1 MLNKK
6 NAPVFSLITLLP
18 IKVSLLHLIFGTFGS
33 ICVLCLL
40 AMLPV
45 EYESYNFSL
54 LEKCNGALR

>member
-1 MLNKK
+1 MLKEK
-6 NAPVFSLITLLP
+6 NAPIFSLITLLP
-18 IKVSLLHLIFGTFGS
+18 MKVSLLHLIFGTFRS

-45 EYESYNFSL
+45 ESDSYNFSL